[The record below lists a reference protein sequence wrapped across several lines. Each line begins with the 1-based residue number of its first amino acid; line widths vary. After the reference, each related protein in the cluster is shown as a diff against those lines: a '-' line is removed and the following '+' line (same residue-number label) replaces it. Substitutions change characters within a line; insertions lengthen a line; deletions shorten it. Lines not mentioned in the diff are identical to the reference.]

1 MKHHVV
7 NASGG
12 LAVAIALLA
21 PTHASAADCA
31 SNPTP
36 ACHLAEGNKLV
47 KSNPKQ
53 AAAEFL
59 ASYKLDE
66 RTDTLELYAVAL
78 EADKQYALAA
88 ETWERI
94 VKYREGELTAAKEQ
108 KKNLAAAQRKLTGA
122 SKAVTRLEANTAKVR
137 IKLDPGPPPKITR
150 DGNEVDATKEIWV
163 KAGGDELVFT
173 FASGSSATV
182 PVQLKA
188 GENVR
193 IDAPKAKPVEP
204 PKPPIE
210 EPKPPVEPPPVV
222 TNDPEP
228 PVVGMKDPDV
238 KPLPPGPSETPH
250 SNFKRNLGL
259 GLVGGGVILAGVATT
274 FAVVASNKFSDA
286 KDAGCDDDANCPA
299 GRATNLA
306 EQSNDNARV
315 AQLTGIG
322 AVALIGTGVTL
333 WLLHKKESN
342 KSSMTINVSGKSAA
356 FGWRF

>member
-7 NASGG
+7 KASGG

-21 PTHASAADCA
+21 PTNASAADCT

-53 AAAEFL
+53 AAVEFL

-108 KKNLAAAQRKLTGA
+108 KKNIAAAQRKMTGA
-122 SKAVTRLEANTAKVR
+122 AKAVTKLEANTAKVR
-137 IKLDPGPPPKITR
+137 IKLNPGPAPKVTR
-150 DGNEVDATKEIWV
+150 DGNEVDPNKEIWV
-163 KAGGDELVFT
+163 KAGSDELVFT
-173 FASGSSATV
+173 FADGSSSAV

-204 PKPPIE
+204 PKPPD
-210 EPKPPVEPPPVV
+210 EPKPPIDPKPPEVKQ
-222 TNDPEP
+222 DPEP
-228 PVVGMKDPDV
+228 PVVGMKDPEV
-238 KPLPPGPSETPH
+238 KPLPPGPAEPQH
-250 SNFKRNLGL
+250 SNGKRNLGL
-259 GLVGGGVILAGVATT
+259 GMMGGGVILAGVATT
-274 FAVVASNKFSDA
+274 FAIVASNKFSDA

-315 AQLTGIG
+315 AQITGIG

-342 KSSMTINVSGKSAA
+342 KSSMTINVTGKSAA